1 MVAHARIMVRT
12 IWSRL
17 KWDKHAR
24 AGTPR
29 PMCDTF
35 VAVHAEGIL
44 FAKNSDRDVNEAQH
58 LSWHGRA
65 AWPAGARV
73 RATHIEIPQVRETHT
88 VLLSRP
94 FWMWG
99 AEMGA
104 NEHGVCI
111 GNEAVFTN
119 QPYAAT
125 GLTGMDLLR
134 LALERADT
142 AKGAV
147 EVIVSLLEAHGQGGG
162 CGHENRGFTYH
173 NSFLIADP
181 RGAFVLETA
190 GKLWAMEEVH
200 GVRAISNGL
209 SIPGFAEKHN
219 DGLRSRVAACQR
231 RSARATELLCGKPD
245 LAVLFAALRDH
256 GPGVDG
262 PQYSALNGALSA
274 PCAHAGGLIAATQTT
289 ASWAV
294 DLRPGEAQTHWVT
307 ATAAPCLSLFKPVRV
322 EVPLALG
329 SAPTDIADS
338 SLWWQ
343 HERVHRRVMANPA
356 RLRGAFIAERDALEA
371 RWLSA
376 PPEGAEAFEAHM
388 ELLARWNG
396 FIDRLTEVPDE
407 RPWYVRRYWRV
418 RNRRAFGT
426 VLPNAAGERA

>member
-1 MVAHARIMVRT
+1 
-12 IWSRL
+12 
-17 KWDKHAR
+17 
-24 AGTPR
+24 
-29 PMCDTF
+29 MCDTF
-35 VAVHAEGIL
+35 VAVHAGGVL
-44 FAKNSDRDVNEAQH
+44 FAKNSDRDVNEGQH
-58 LSWHGRA
+58 LSWHGRTV
-65 AWPAGARV
+65 WPAGARV
-73 RATHIEIPQVRETHT
+73 RATHIEIPQARETHA

-111 GNEAVFTN
+111 GNEAVFTK

-142 AKGAV
+142 ARGAA
-147 EVIVSLLEAHGQGGG
+147 ETIVALLEEHGQGGG
-162 CGHENRGFTYH
+162 CGYENRGFTYH

-190 GKLWAMEEVH
+190 GKLWAMEEVR

-209 SIPGFAEKHN
+209 SIPGFAEKHS
-219 DGLRSRVAACQR
+219 DRLRSGVAACHL
-231 RSARATELLCGKPD
+231 RSARATALLQGTPGVE
-245 LAVLFAALRDH
+245 ALFAALRDH
-256 GPGVDG
+256 GPGADG
-262 PQYSALNGALSA
+262 PRYSALNGALGA
-274 PCAHAGGLIAATQTT
+274 PCAHAGGLVAATQTT

-294 DLRPGEAQTHWVT
+294 DLRPGGAQTHWVT

-322 EVPLALG
+322 ERPLALG
-329 SAPTDIADS
+329 PPPTDIADD

-343 HERVHRRVMANPA
+343 YERVHRRVIANPA
-356 RLRGAFIAERDALEA
+356 RLRGDFIAERDALEA

-376 PPEGAEAFEAHM
+376 PPEGAEAFAAHAD
-388 ELLARWNG
+388 LIVRWNAFLDTQRG
-396 FIDRLTEVPDE
+396 VPDV
-407 RPWYVRRYWRV
+407 RPWYVQRYWRV

-426 VLPNAAGERA
+426 VLANAAGDRA